1 MQDIVTLVV
10 QLDSPMLRSI
20 PLASALHNALTRAYT
35 LTLHSPLHTH
45 MSVCKPDASSLITYT
60 LEIACYYGSSS
71 KRVFLLGPSHYVAME
86 SCAVSR
92 VQKCETPLGY
102 INVDTEGISISIS
115 ISIDDHRMIERHRL
129 AVRSTL
135 QWSKS

>member
-10 QLDSPMLRSI
+10 QQDSPMLRSI
-20 PLASALHNALTRAYT
+20 PLASALHNALTRAHT
-35 LTLHSPLHTH
+35 RLHVYTH

-129 AVRSTL
+129 TVRSTL